1 MRGVNHFG
9 ASGLLA
15 EWDRKEAEQPH
26 RCGSRPTHGL
36 TAGRLSPIMG
46 SGGSAD
52 LTFDHAGD
60 RAVTDGGAVADQ
72 LVRRSRLGR
81 AWLQYMREAGVS
93 SGESVGP
100 ARSSPQAKEHKAP
113 QFVEPAGAN
122 GF

>member
-9 ASGLLA
+9 ASGLLV

-52 LTFDHAGD
+52 LTFDHAGE
-60 RAVTDGGAVADQ
+60 RAVADGGAVVGQMALPA
-72 LVRRSRLGR
+72 LVQWSLPVNFGSEVRAHAGLDEALHGLRRRQR
-81 AWLQYMREAGVS
+81 
-93 SGESVGP
+93 
-100 ARSSPQAKEHKAP
+100 
-113 QFVEPAGAN
+113 VEPLVAGGA
-122 GF
+122 